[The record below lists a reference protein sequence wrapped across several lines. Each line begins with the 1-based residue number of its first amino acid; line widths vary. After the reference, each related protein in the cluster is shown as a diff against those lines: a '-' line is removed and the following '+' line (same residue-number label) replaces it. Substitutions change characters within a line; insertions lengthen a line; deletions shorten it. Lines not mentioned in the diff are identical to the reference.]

1 MRALQLSA
9 LCLVLAVSTAMAQRG
24 GGGGRGGGGMGGGG
38 FHGGMGS
45 GGFRGGMGGGG
56 FRGGM
61 GGSGFRGG
69 MGGGGFRGGWG
80 GSGFR
85 GGKNFG
91 FRGGFNRGF
100 NRGFNSIFFNGF
112 YSPYVYS
119 YPFIGSYGYWPSYG
133 SYYDSYPYSYP
144 YASDYG
150 YQASNSSPNVTVI
163 YPPQTQTAT
172 APLYVERARPE
183 LREYDEYGQEVRPSA
198 PATSTPASPIYL
210 FAFKDHVIRAAAAY
224 WVDGRTLHYVTTDHD
239 ERQVPLSDLDRAL
252 TLQLNHE
259 RRVTVQLPQ

>member
-9 LCLVLAVSTAMAQRG
+9 LCLMLAVSTAMAQRG

-38 FHGGMGS
+38 FRGGMGG

-61 GGSGFRGG
+61 GGGAW
-69 MGGGGFRGGWG
+69 GGGGFRGGKG
-80 GSGFR
+80 
-85 GGKNFG
+85 FG
-91 FRGGFNRGF
+91 FRGGGFNRGFFRGF

-112 YSPYVYS
+112 YSPYGYS
-119 YPFIGSYGYWPSYG
+119 YPFIGGYGGYWPYDSYG
-133 SYYDSYPYSYP
+133 SYYDSYPSSYP

-150 YQASNSSPNVTVI
+150 YPASNSSPNVTVI

-172 APLYVERARPE
+172 TPLYVERARPE
-183 LREYDEYGQEVRPSA
+183 LREYDEYGQEVRPPA

-224 WVDGRTLHYVTTDHD
+224 WVDGRTLHYVTTDHE